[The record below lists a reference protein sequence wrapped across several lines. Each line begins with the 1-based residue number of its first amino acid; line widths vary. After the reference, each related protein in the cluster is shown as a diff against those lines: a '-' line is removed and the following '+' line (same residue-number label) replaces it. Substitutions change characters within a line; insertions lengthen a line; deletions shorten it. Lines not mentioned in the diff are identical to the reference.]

1 MLIALCNSGS
11 HVGLP
16 SPKVSE
22 TPYLNLLY
30 SLERTVVSL
39 ALFSSSAIPFLLGSN
54 QAKKEA
60 I

>member
-1 MLIALCNSGS
+1 
-11 HVGLP
+11 VGLP
-16 SPKVSE
+16 GPKASE

-39 ALFSSSAIPFLLGSN
+39 ALLSSSVILSLLGSN

-60 I
+60 M

>member
-1 MLIALCNSGS
+1 MS
-11 HVGLP
+11 LP

-22 TPYLNLLY
+22 APDLNLFY
-30 SLERTVVSL
+30 FLEHTVVSL
-39 ALFSSSAIPFLLGSN
+39 AFLSSSAILSLLGSN

>member
-1 MLIALCNSGS
+1 MLIALYNSGN

-16 SPKVSE
+16 DSKTSE
-22 TPYLNLLY
+22 TPYLNLFY
-30 SLERTVVSL
+30 SLEHTVVFL
-39 ALFSSSAIPFLLGSN
+39 VLFLSSAIPSLLGSN

>member
-1 MLIALCNSGS
+1 MLIALCSSGN

-16 SPKVSE
+16 GPKVSE
-22 TPYLNLLY
+22 APYLNLLY

-39 ALFSSSAIPFLLGSN
+39 ALLSSSVILSLLGSN

>member
-11 HVGLP
+11 HVGLS
-16 SPKVSE
+16 SPKASE
-22 TPYLNLLY
+22 APYLNLLY
-30 SLERTVVSL
+30 FLEHIVVSL
-39 ALFSSSAIPFLLGSN
+39 VFLLSSAIFSLLDSN

>member
-1 MLIALCNSGS
+1 MLIALYSSRS

-16 SPKVSE
+16 SPKTSE
-22 TPYLNLLY
+22 TPYLNLFY
-30 SLERTVVSL
+30 FLEHTVVFL
-39 ALFSSSAIPFLLGSN
+39 ALFLSSVILFLLGLI

>member
-1 MLIALCNSGS
+1 MLIALYNSGS
-11 HVGLP
+11 HIGLP

-22 TPYLNLLY
+22 TLDLNLFY

-39 ALFSSSAIPFLLGSN
+39 ALPSSSAILSLLGSN

-60 I
+60 M